1 MTFEQIVDT
10 IKNKKYAPV
19 YFFQGDEP
27 FYIDKLCQHIEND
40 ILSESDKAFNL
51 SVFYGKDVNVSQ
63 IIDASYRMPMMAEK
77 QVVLIKEAQLI
88 DKLENESNA
97 ELLIKYLQKPCNT
110 TILAFGYKYKKL
122 DARRSLKKNFDKHIV
137 FTSDKIKEEKVA
149 SWIKNYIKESNKLI
163 DDKAAMLLAEYLGND
178 LAKVENEITKLII
191 NKKENESINTHDIE
205 KNIGISKDY
214 NIFELQIALG
224 KKDFFKTMQIVHYL
238 NEHNKQN
245 PLIVTIS
252 TLSSYFTKLLSYHFH
267 ATLDKNT
274 IAQKIGIPPYF
285 LNDYTIAAKHYSEHD
300 CEKIIDIIHQY
311 DLKNKGVNN
320 DNTSDT
326 ELLRELILKIFY
338 IHEI

>member
-1 MTFEQIVDT
+1 MTFEQIVET

-27 FYIDKLCQHIEND
+27 YYIDKLCQHIEND
-40 ILSESDKAFNL
+40 ILNESDKAFNL

-88 DKLENESNA
+88 DKFENESNA

-122 DARRSLKKNFDKHIV
+122 DARRSLKKSFDKHIV
-137 FTSDKIKEEKVA
+137 FTSDKIKEEKVV

-267 ATLDKNT
+267 ANLDKNT
-274 IAQKIGIPPYF
+274 IAQKIGVPPYF
-285 LNDYTIAAKHYSEHD
+285 LNDYTIAAKHYSERN